1 MPQYKFNSIYLH
13 LDELC
18 DKVDRLD
25 QFTMDNIGL
34 RAKDL
39 SKTFD
44 DILKVRPCF
53 FMARWKVFDALWS
66 VPARM
71 VGRYSTC
78 LSYIDA

>member
-44 DILKVRPCF
+44 DILKQ
-53 FMARWKVFDALWS
+53 L
-66 VPARM
+66 
-71 VGRYSTC
+71 
-78 LSYIDA
+78 